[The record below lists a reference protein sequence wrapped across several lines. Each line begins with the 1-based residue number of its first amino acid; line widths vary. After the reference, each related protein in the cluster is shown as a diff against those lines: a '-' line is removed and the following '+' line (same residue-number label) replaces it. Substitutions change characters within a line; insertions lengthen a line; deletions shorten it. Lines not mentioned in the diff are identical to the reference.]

1 MINVLHRWLKHA
13 KHCLL
18 TFKGSKSAARGIAL
32 CNMVGKPTAFQ
43 VQITGAA
50 EQFRKKLCDTYFI
63 VYWLYKNNISF
74 NTGPKVKKVPP
85 SPQSPTRHT

>member
-1 MINVLHRWLKHA
+1 
-13 KHCLL
+13 
-18 TFKGSKSAARGIAL
+18 
-32 CNMVGKPTAFQ
+32 MVAKPTAFQ

-63 VYWLYKNNISF
+63 LYWLYKNNISF

-85 SPQSPTRHT
+85 SPQPPHDTHNLSCFQSLFCLVFITHNLLLAGM